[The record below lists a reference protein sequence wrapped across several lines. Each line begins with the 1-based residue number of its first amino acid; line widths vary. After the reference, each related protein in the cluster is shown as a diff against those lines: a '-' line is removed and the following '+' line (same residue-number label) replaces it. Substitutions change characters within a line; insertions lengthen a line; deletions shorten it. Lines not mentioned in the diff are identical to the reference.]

1 MRHARSLGLSLCL
14 MLVTASKAPAA
25 LNATPVLTLEGTIN
39 FSELGTSVATAGDV
53 NGDGYSDILVGES
66 RFTSILGSNTGRTRL
81 YLGGPGG
88 PDDVADWTGEG
99 SVAGSEFGYC
109 VAPAG
114 DVNGDSYDDVLVG
127 APGFSSGQTGE
138 GIVYLYYGSASG
150 LAALPAWSYQSNDAG
165 ARLGF
170 SVSTAG
176 DVDGDTYD
184 DIVIG
189 APYFTN
195 TLTDQ
200 GSVFIFHGRSTVPLS
215 TPTRTLDGFLPG
227 DGFGYSVSTAGDVTG
242 DGYSDV
248 LIGAPF
254 QNIIFG
260 AADAGAAY
268 TFHGGAAGVD
278 ATIDWLV
285 LGTQLNEFFGSC
297 VSLAGDVNGDG
308 YSDVL
313 VASVGFDD
321 APDVDAGKVFGFLGA
336 AGGLAT
342 TPARSYTGV
351 GPGEQFGLCVA
362 AGGDINGDGYADQ
375 LIGAPN
381 FVSGQTDEGVF
392 HAYYGGTVGF
402 PISPFATIQMNV
414 ASSRLGF
421 SLQTAGDVDGDGF
434 SDVIVSAPSYDGP
447 GVNRGRVMVYLGDVD
462 YPTSASITFSAES
475 NQASASLGFDAA
487 FADVNGDGYSD
498 LLAGS
503 PNWNGAAVD
512 GGRAQ
517 CWHGGPGGVANPA
530 TWSVEGLETNGRL
543 GWSVAGVGDVNGDG
557 YDEVLVGAPKSDAPL
572 VDQGSVSLY
581 AGSASGLSATP
592 SWSSSG
598 FEAGSEFGTS
608 VAAAGDFNADGFADF
623 VVGMPRRTN
632 PQPREGSAVL
642 FLGSA
647 SGTGTFIASWEGNQ
661 DDALAGTSVAGAGD
675 INGDG
680 YSDIIVGAPYFDNGE
695 TDEGIVFVFLGSGP
709 PFAGGPAQYLERN
722 LPGAHF
728 GECVAPAGD
737 VNGDGYS
744 DIIVGAPGWSNGQ
757 AGEGS
762 VAVYLG
768 SPTGLGSSPAFSY
781 ESNVVSG
788 ALGSRVA
795 PAGDLDKDGYSDI
808 LVGSRALASGAG
820 QMLLFRGTLGSLSPT
835 PLWTETGSPLAG
847 LGSAMTGTGDVD
859 GDGYPDYAVG
869 SSDYENGSLNEGN
882 IRVYRGNRHSSQ
894 GLETPEILP
903 RQLNSTGTANLALLG
918 MTDSETTIQFG
929 RYLRSPLGRCR
940 VRFDWALE
948 PLGNGFPVT
957 NTSPEWYD
965 SGAPVGGGIGSR
977 VTFQGV
983 ASNLMPSTGYHWRGR
998 TRSHSPF
1005 FPRSPWVSFSGNAAL
1020 ETDFRTQPNTS
1031 GVADAPGAPHGLRLV
1046 ALPQAGSA
1054 PARLRFELPTAGRAR
1069 LTLHDVSG
1077 RLVTTL
1083 SDEERD
1089 AGAHEL
1095 SWSGRSDQGARVAA
1109 GIYLVRLTAGGAAA
1123 RTRLVVVH

>member
-1 MRHARSLGLSLCL
+1 MRHSRNLCL
-14 MLVTASKAPAA
+14 SFCLLIFSAGTAPAA
-25 LNATPVLTLEGTIN
+25 LNTTPVLTLEGTID
-39 FSELGTSVATAGDV
+39 FGELGASVATAGDV
-53 NGDGYSDILVGES
+53 NGDGYSDILVGEP
-66 RFTSILGSNTGRTRL
+66 RFASILGSNTGRARL
-81 YLGGPGG
+81 YLGGPDG

-99 SVAGSEFGYC
+99 SVSGSQFGYC

-127 APGFSSGQTGE
+127 APSFTSGQSGE
-138 GIVYLYYGSASG
+138 GVAYLYYGSASG
-150 LAALPAWSYQSNDAG
+150 LSALPAWSYQSNDVG

-170 SVSTAG
+170 SVATAG
-176 DVDGDTYD
+176 DVNGDTYD

-195 TLTDQ
+195 TLADQ
-200 GSVFIFHGRSTVPLS
+200 GSVFIFHGRPTVPLA

-227 DGFGYSVSTAGDVTG
+227 DGFGYSVSTAGDLTG
-242 DGYSDV
+242 DGYSDILV
-248 LIGAPF
+248 GAPF

-260 AADAGAAY
+260 SADAGAAY
-268 TFHGGAAGVD
+268 AFHGGATGVD

-285 LGTQLNEFFGSC
+285 LGTQLNEYFGSC
-297 VSLAGDVNGDG
+297 VTPAGDVDGDG

-313 VASVGFDD
+313 VSSVGFDN
-321 APDVDAGKVFGFLGA
+321 APASDNGRVFGFLGA

-342 TPARSYTGV
+342 TPARTYTGA
-351 GPGEQFGLCVA
+351 GGGHQLGLCVA
-362 AGGDINGDGYADQ
+362 TGGDINGDGYADQ

-381 FVSGQTDEGVF
+381 FVSGQADEGAF
-392 HAYYGGTVGF
+392 YAYYGGTVGF
-402 PISPFATIQMNV
+402 PGSAFATSQMNV
-414 ASSRLGF
+414 AGSRLGF

-447 GVNRGRVMVYLGDVD
+447 GTNRGRVMVYRGDVD

-475 NQASASLGFDAA
+475 NQASASLGFAAA

-503 PNWNGAAVD
+503 PLWNGAVVD

-517 CWHGGPGGVANPA
+517 CWLGGPGGVANPA
-530 TWSVEGLETNGRL
+530 AWSVESLETDSRF

-557 YDEVLVGAPKSDAPL
+557 YEEVLVGAPKSDAPL

-581 AGSASGLSATP
+581 AGSATGLSGSAM
-592 SWSSSG
+592 WSSSG
-598 FEAGSEFGTS
+598 LEAGSEFGTS
-608 VAAAGDFNADGFADF
+608 VAAAGDFNADGYADF

-632 PQPREGSAVL
+632 PQPREGAAVI

-647 SGTGTFIASWEGNQ
+647 SGNATFIASWEGNQ

-680 YSDIIVGAPYFDNGE
+680 YSDIIVGAPYYDNGE
-695 TDEGIVFVFLGSGP
+695 ADEGMVFVFLGSAP
-709 PFAGGPAQYLERN
+709 PYAGGPSQFIERN

-728 GECVAPAGD
+728 GQCVAPAGD

-768 SPTGLGSSPAFSY
+768 SPAGLGTSPAFSY

-795 PAGDLDKDGYSDI
+795 PAGDLNKDGYSDI
-808 LVGSRALASGAG
+808 LVGSSALAAGAG
-820 QMLLFRGTLGSLSPT
+820 QALLFRGTIGSLSAT
-835 PLWTETGSPLAG
+835 PVWTETGSALAG
-847 LGSAMTGTGDVD
+847 LGSAVTGAGDVD
-859 GDGYPDYAVG
+859 GDGYPDYALG
-869 SSDYENGSLNEGN
+869 SSDYENGSFNEGN
-882 IRVYRGNRHSSQ
+882 IRVYRGNRHATQ

-903 RQLNSTGTANLALLG
+903 RQFNANGTANLALLG
-918 MTDSETTIQFG
+918 LTNSETTMQFG
-929 RYLRSPLGRCR
+929 RHLRSPLGRCR

-957 NTSPEWYD
+957 NTSPQWYD

-983 ASNLMPSTGYHWRGR
+983 ASNLMPGTGYHWRGR

-1005 FPRSPWVSFSGNAAL
+1005 FPRTPWVSFSGNAAL

-1031 GVADAPGAPHGLRLV
+1031 GVADG
-1046 ALPQAGSA
+1046 ALPQAGLRVSVLRQA
-1054 PARLRFELPTAGRAR
+1054 GSGTARLRFELPAAGRAR

-1077 RLVTTL
+1077 RLVATL
-1083 SDEERD
+1083 SDEDRF
-1089 AGAHEL
+1089 AGTHEVA
-1095 SWSGRSDQGARVAA
+1095 WSGRSDQGARVAA
-1109 GIYLVRLTAGGAAA
+1109 GVYLARLSAGGAVA
-1123 RTRLVVVH
+1123 RARLVVLH